1 MKRMTK
7 VVLTLALAG
16 FFRFAAEAQDEVNK
30 AIELFNQAASG
41 LEAKGYD
48 DAIAK
53 ADEAYALVASSPEG
67 SEEVKVNLE
76 KIIPQIYFA
85 KAKSK
90 LSDKQF
96 DEAIVVLKETAE
108 IARKFNA
115 AELAADALETIPTA
129 YLAQTKQLL
138 DEGKNDEAIAAVD
151 KAIAAD
157 SANPQAY
164 LMKGGA
170 YLKKGDNDN
179 AEKVLLQTVA
189 KAEQA
194 NNTAVADQAKAFL
207 STIYVSKAAAGH
219 KAKKWNDVIKNAEKS
234 LQYKET
240 PNALTLLDIANFN
253 LGAEAQSKNDKA
265 KACEYYKKV
274 KGGNANAKKSADA
287 AIKTLGCN

>member
-1 MKRMTK
+1 MK

-30 AIELFNQAASG
+30 SIELFNQAASS
-41 LEAKGYD
+41 LDSKSYD
-48 DAIAK
+48 EAIAK
-53 ADEAYALVASSPEG
+53 ANEAYALVASSPEG

-76 KIIPQIYFA
+76 KIIPKIHFA

-96 DEAIVVLKETAE
+96 DEAIVVLNETAE
-108 IARKFNA
+108 IAKKFNA

-129 YLAQTKQLL
+129 YLAQTKQLM
-138 DEGKNDEAIAAVD
+138 DENKNDEAIAAVD

-170 YLKKGDNDN
+170 YLKKSDGDN
-179 AEKVLLQTVA
+179 AEKTLLQALA

-194 NNTAVADQAKAFL
+194 NNTPLAEQAKAYL
-207 STIYVSKAAAGH
+207 SGIYVSKAAAGQ
-219 KAKKWNDVIKNAEKS
+219 KNKKWNEVIKNAEKS

-240 PNALTLLDIANFN
+240 PNALTLLDLANYN
-253 LGAEAQSKNDKA
+253 LGVEAQTKNNKA

-274 KGGNANAKKSADA
+274 KGGNANAKKAADA